1 MIYEDQ
7 FVTHDE
13 ANSYV
18 QSINALLYFEVCSL
32 DYVSIENRFICVYHV
47 FFKKKTGNKEIK
59 NINDDKIFDSK
70 QYSKGLY
77 IGYLKNNK
85 KIGKEKMTNDNGNK
99 YDGEW
104 VNDKKRR

>member
-32 DYVSIENRFICVYHV
+32 DYVSIENRFIYVYHV
-47 FFKKKTGNKEIK
+47 FFKKKLEIK
-59 NINDDKIFDSK
+59 KLKILMMIKYLIQNNIPKD
-70 QYSKGLY
+70 Y
-77 IGYLKNNK
+77 IQD
-85 KIGKEKMTNDNGNK
+85 I
-99 YDGEW
+99 
-104 VNDKKRR
+104 